1 MRKEILFLER
11 NQEGNQVMFDPI
23 IFLEN
28 RAPIFIKGV
37 DNRDYLNITNNPR
50 EAIVKINIQRDTVYK
65 HDEKYLVISTLIR
78 NFGKSLNI
86 VERIIK
92 EFDNIKY
99 EYNIV
104 SYRMEI
110 LLNKPS
116 NNPIIDK
123 DSEIKMISKYFRRFR
138 ITKENNLIIGYTLN
152 RYSISDLIKNKFDI
166 FLSLHKSKLNKFVIK
181 LIS

>member
-50 EAIVKINIQRDTVYK
+50 EAIVKINIQRDAVYK
-65 HDEKYLVISTLIR
+65 HDEKYLVISVLIK

-86 VERIIK
+86 VSKIIK

-104 SYRMEI
+104 SYQLEI

-123 DSEIKMISKYFRRFR
+123 DNEIKMISRFFKR
-138 ITKENNLIIGYTLN
+138 FKITRENNLVIGYTLS
-152 RYSISDLIKNKFDI
+152 RYNISDLIKNKFDI
-166 FLSLHKSKLNKFVIK
+166 YLSLHKSRLNKFVIK
-181 LIS
+181 LVS